1 MKKIAYS
8 FAALTLASMLAA
20 CVSGKPTTQP
30 AVFTVHPNAS
40 GVAAGATTN
49 TSPSGETPPTAVGSG
64 STTGSA
70 SASSGT
76 SAGTPPIAAAPPAA
90 VKPPA
95 TVVPPT
101 STGVS
106 SGSSTG
112 THPPDAGGG
121 TGGVAPGRVIVA
133 CPASTYVQVERL
145 ARPAINEGLV
155 RSNANLNAFNSIPP
169 SLDLQGS
176 NTAVAAVQNDAITT
190 LKALGNTNANDRHNT
205 PVFLGG
211 VVTVNALV
219 GAVLPDVM
227 RNDMT
232 KASGYGA
239 HLGFQSTPDTGRKL
253 TDDVIDVTLNLIVP
267 DETNT
272 AYTGMGLVV
281 RTDNVAYTDNY
292 PGTTTRIH
300 APVTANF
307 PFLPNPN

>member
-8 FAALTLASMLAA
+8 FAALTLASMLSA
-20 CVSGKPTTQP
+20 CVTSKPVTQP
-30 AVFTVHPNAS
+30 ATLTTGSSTSSSTTGTPAS
-40 GVAAGATTN
+40 TNTGAASTN
-49 TSPSGETPPTAVGSG
+49 TSTNAGAV

-70 SASSGT
+70 T
-76 SAGTPPIAAAPPAA
+76 TTTTTPANPAPVVAN
-90 VKPPA
+90 KPPA
-95 TVVPPT
+95 TVPPAAVVPT
-101 STGVS
+101 SGGS
-106 SGSSTG
+106 SGGSSG
-112 THPPDAGGG
+112 PDAGGG
-121 TGGVAPGRVIVA
+121 TGRAIVA

-155 RSNANLNAFNSIPP
+155 RGNANLNAFNSIPP
-169 SLDLQGS
+169 SLDLMGS

-190 LKALGNTNANDRHNT
+190 LKALGNTNAGDRHNT
-205 PVFLGG
+205 PVFGGG

-227 RNDMT
+227 RIDMT
-232 KASGYGA
+232 RASGYGT

-272 AYTGMGLVV
+272 AYTAMGLTV

-292 PGTTTRIH
+292 PGSTRRIH
-300 APVTANF
+300 QDPTANF
-307 PFLPNPN
+307 PFLPDPN